1 MRGGERHGLC
11 RRKGCLRSR
20 EGMPILKLLYRVV
33 GLLSLG
39 LGIAGMVLPIL
50 PTTPFLLLS
59 LWCFSRSSE
68 RLEGWLLTNPLF
80 GRYLDDYRNGRG
92 IPRRVKGYI
101 LLLLWGTILYT
112 AFALVDPWWLQ
123 GVLLA
128 VAVGVTLHIVRQK
141 TKRNVPEAES
151 AGEENR

>member
-1 MRGGERHGLC
+1 MV
-11 RRKGCLRSR
+11 KV
-20 EGMPILKLLYRVV
+20 LYRVV

-39 LGIAGMVLPIL
+39 LGIAGMVLPVL

-68 RLEGWLLTNPLF
+68 RLERWLLTNPLF
-80 GRYLDDYRNGRG
+80 GRYLNDYRCGRG

-112 AFALVDPWWLQ
+112 AVAWTDLWWVR
-123 GVLLA
+123 VLLAA

-141 TKRNVPEAES
+141 TKRNVPEEEP
-151 AGEENR
+151 AGRLNRP

>member
-1 MRGGERHGLC
+1 MV
-11 RRKGCLRSR
+11 KV
-20 EGMPILKLLYRVV
+20 LYRVV

-39 LGIAGMVLPIL
+39 LGIAGMVLPVL

-68 RLEGWLLTNPLF
+68 RLERWLLTNPLF
-80 GRYLDDYRNGRG
+80 GRYLDDYRCGRG

-112 AFALVDPWWLQ
+112 AVAWTDLWWVR
-123 GVLLA
+123 VLLAA

-141 TKRNVPEAES
+141 TKRNVPEEEP
-151 AGEENR
+151 AGRLNRP

>member
-1 MRGGERHGLC
+1 M
-11 RRKGCLRSR
+11 
-20 EGMPILKLLYRVV
+20 
-33 GLLSLG
+33 
-39 LGIAGMVLPIL
+39 
-50 PTTPFLLLS
+50 
-59 LWCFSRSSE
+59 
-68 RLEGWLLTNPLF
+68 TNPLF

>member
-1 MRGGERHGLC
+1 M
-11 RRKGCLRSR
+11 LRVFF
-20 EGMPILKLLYRVV
+20 RVV
-33 GLLSLG
+33 GMVFLG
-39 LGIAGMVLPIL
+39 LGIIGMALPVL

-68 RLEGWLLTNPLF
+68 RWERWLLTNPLF
-80 GRYLDDYRNGRG
+80 GRYLDDYRSGRG

-101 LLLLWGTILYT
+101 LLLLWGTIFYT
-112 AFALVDPWWLQ
+112 AFALVDPWWLR

-151 AGEENR
+151 SGEENR